1 MKIGTL
7 SEFYN
12 FIKTNN
18 LLSQN
23 NTLMQICICADQV
36 KNICSCK
43 PKEKSQ
49 KLFECSNRYSTIVK
63 NLDEETKNLLLS
75 QSSDNIIEFFNN
87 NSEHITTISTNP

>member
-1 MKIGTL
+1 MKISTL

-18 LLSQN
+18 VLSQN
-23 NTLMQICICADQV
+23 VTLMQICACADQV

-49 KLFECSNRYSTIVK
+49 KLFECSNRYSNIIK
-63 NLDEETKNLLLS
+63 NLDNILLNRLKLK
-75 QSSDNIIEFFNN
+75 FL
-87 NSEHITTISTNP
+87 